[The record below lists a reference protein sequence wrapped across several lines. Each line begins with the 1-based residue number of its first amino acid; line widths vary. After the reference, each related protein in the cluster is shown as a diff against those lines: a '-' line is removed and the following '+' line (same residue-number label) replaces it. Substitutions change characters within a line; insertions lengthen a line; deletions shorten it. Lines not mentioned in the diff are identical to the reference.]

1 MDFLPFAAVTA
12 DKAMRR
18 HFDGGRVDSTTVGPR
33 TAARASATTSAT
45 ASSPRGTAALRAR
58 VAGILYRGASAVEP
72 CGYQRPATH

>member
-1 MDFLPFAAVTA
+1 MDFLPFASVTA

-18 HFDGGRVDSTTVGPR
+18 HFDGGRVDSTTAGPS
-33 TAARASATTSAT
+33 TAARASASSEPA
-45 ASSPRGTAALRAR
+45 ASSRRGTAALRAR